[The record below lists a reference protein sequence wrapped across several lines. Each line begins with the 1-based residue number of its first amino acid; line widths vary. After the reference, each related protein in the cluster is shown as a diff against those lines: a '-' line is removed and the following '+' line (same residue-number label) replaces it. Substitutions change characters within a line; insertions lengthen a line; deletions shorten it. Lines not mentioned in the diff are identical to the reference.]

1 MVTITSHLRC
11 CLIQRVS
18 DLLLLHKLLGMLTRY
33 SHKYP
38 CAIHHC
44 WMACGTTCC
53 PRGLEIDGWYPSCQL
68 SRSLQ
73 YAWTPHRALTISQ
86 PSPRH
91 NRAGAFHADSLVH
104 WSKEEGRS
112 AYACLWHICCW
123 YLLYTGAHTP
133 SESWSC
139 HSEEAQVPQ
148 IWPNDTQH
156 QPQEVQGFC
165 CSGTYGLLKYE
176 VSVLTDVF

>member
-33 SHKYP
+33 SHRYP

-53 PRGLEIDGWYPSCQL
+53 PRGLEIDGWCPSCQL
-68 SRSLQ
+68 SWSLQ

-91 NRAGAFHADSLVH
+91 NCAGAFHADSLVH
-104 WSKEEGRS
+104 QSKEEGRS

-156 QPQEVQGFC
+156 QPQKIQGFC
-165 CSGTYGLLKYE
+165 CSGIYSLLKYE
-176 VSVLTDVF
+176 VSVLTDIF